1 MKLID
6 FAMELGAFVSF
17 VHYIV
22 HFKIGVQ
29 GKVKELII
37 IGIVLIIAVWLG
49 ERFLKRKL
57 HITKKTNTMDDRAK
71 SLQFFALAILM
82 IGFVIGSIMGS
93 VTLATKYENFNFV
106 YFLGPYLILVSMV
119 RGFMDW
125 KFNQPSKQ
133 WILQIYTIFLL
144 FILMIAIF
152 LIDPL
157 K

>member
-1 MKLID
+1 MKPID

-22 HFKIGVQ
+22 HFKNRVQ
-29 GKVKELII
+29 EKVKELII

-82 IGFVIGSIMGS
+82 IGFVIGSIIGS

-106 YFLGPYLILVSMV
+106 YF
-119 RGFMDW
+119 
-125 KFNQPSKQ
+125 
-133 WILQIYTIFLL
+133 
-144 FILMIAIF
+144 
-152 LIDPL
+152 
-157 K
+157 